1 MQKIAVR
8 THSARLD
15 SGLSWIK
22 SSRSYA
28 NGQCVEVAYLPD
40 GAIGV
45 RDSAEADG
53 PVLQFTSIEWL
64 AFLNKAKNGEFD
76 KPGRA

>member
-1 MQKIAVR
+1 MREIAVR

-15 SGLSWIK
+15 SGIFWFK

-28 NGQCVEVAYLPD
+28 NGQCVEVANLPN

-53 PVLQFTSIEWL
+53 PVLQFTSIEWQ
-64 AFLNKAKNGEFD
+64 AFLSKAKNGEFD
-76 KPGRA
+76 KPGRV